1 MEQTKIDEF
10 MRSRGFTKAIGPIF
24 SEWEFVKDEIL
35 LPDRKEGSGN
45 GTVHIY
51 LLEDN
56 MDIFRQCFSEYIE
69 AFNKDPKESEDK
81 CPHVAHFVMTSNVLT
96 VAGFAYMHYKCDAN
110 MFNYA
115 NFVHKVM
122 RNDDDGM
129 IAFESLFKFTTEN
142 RPYFKQFDK
151 DVFGKI
157 IRYVFVPRK
166 TAYKIYLYSDDEY
179 KNFATFWLIG
189 QIPDNTFIV
198 DSSAKPETR
207 AITNADDTNDEME
220 KEPVSTPDDVKQRFI
235 SFIVSQGLPLK
246 TAKAYAGNVKNMI
259 PLAQNMLDGQEHPSP
274 FTITNLE
281 ELQRIEK
288 DLWSNEDIAKWNV
301 EKHHRAS
308 AAFRM
313 YIKMF
318 LAESSDNTE
327 TGDVKKPKVVHV
339 MDFTL
344 TKEEEDQKEA
354 YMKFL
359 REERGMVPMST
370 TNYANMLYKKL
381 SPLIRDYYN
390 SDFRNVYA
398 VKDLKAL
405 MKMDDDIWDIPEI
418 HEADEST
425 KGKMYA
431 SFQRYKDF
439 VESSLSD
446 EELFSIA
453 FANNDEEA
461 EEEEENIVKL
471 EVGKKYQYAQYLPLY
486 SVRAACGAF
495 ANEQEVET
503 EGWVDVS
510 TSGIKAK
517 ENMFVVHAKGNSM
530 EPRIHENDLCVFQ
543 KYDGDD
549 LENQIVLTQLITHD
563 IDYGGMY
570 TIKKFH
576 AEKKPDEY
584 GYLRNEKIELLS
596 FNPAYS
602 PIILTEDDADDV
614 KTVGVFV
621 GVLRGFSND
630 NDSEINDEP
639 QQVTTEEKVSQAT
652 KRQTIRVEF
661 PDGKVIQNAKSKDTF
676 LEVIKDS
683 FPDLIMGIEF
693 SRPLISREKLPDY
706 PNHPRAQTLIDGGF
720 YVSTNFSNQDK
731 VKILKKI
738 SDELDLGLKITLVDK
753 E

>member
-1 MEQTKIDEF
+1 MELTKIDEF

-56 MDIFRQCFSEYIE
+56 MTIFRQCFSEYIE
-69 AFNKDPKESEDK
+69 AFSKDPKDSEDL

-110 MFNYA
+110 MFNYE

-122 RNDDDGM
+122 RSDDDGM

-166 TAYKIYLYSDDEY
+166 TAYKIYLYSDDDY

-198 DSSAKPETR
+198 DTLPQTDVK
-207 AITNADDTNDEME
+207 AINNVKTDNQ
-220 KEPVSTPDDVKQRFI
+220 KEEQQPVSTPEDVKQRFI
-235 SFIVSQGLPLK
+235 AFIVSSGLPLK

-259 PLAQNMLDGQEHPSP
+259 PVAQKMLDGQDHPSP

-281 ELQRIEK
+281 VLKSIDEA
-288 DLWSNEDIAKWNV
+288 LWANEEVSKWNV

-313 YIKMF
+313 YLKMF
-318 LAESSDNTE
+318 QAESSDSVEFPN
-327 TGDVKKPKVVHV
+327 DNKPKVAHV

-344 TKEEEDQKEA
+344 TKDEEEQKEA
-354 YMKFL
+354 YMKYL
-359 REERGMVPMST
+359 REERGMVPMSI
-370 TNYANMLYKKL
+370 TNYANLLYKKL
-381 SPLIRDYYN
+381 SPLIRDYYS

-405 MKMDDDIWDIPEI
+405 IKMDDEIWDIPEI
-418 HEADEST
+418 NAADEST
-425 KGKMYA
+425 KGKLSA
-431 SFQRYKDF
+431 SFQRYRDF
-439 VESSLSD
+439 VESNLSD
-446 EELFSIA
+446 DELFSIA
-453 FANNDEEA
+453 FGDDKEEV
-461 EEEEENIVKL
+461 EEENIVKL

-495 ANEQEVET
+495 ANEQVVET

-510 TSGIKAK
+510 TSGIRAK

-530 EPRIHENDLCVFQ
+530 EPRIHDNDLCVFQ
-543 KYDGDD
+543 KYEGDE

-576 AEKKPDEY
+576 AEKKPDEN
-584 GYLRNEKIELLS
+584 GYLRNSKIELLS
-596 FNPAYS
+596 YNPAYS

-621 GVLRGFSND
+621 GVLRGLSKDNSISEDTQDSIIEETSN
-630 NDSEINDEP
+630 S
-639 QQVTTEEKVSQAT
+639 T
-652 KRQTIRVEF
+652 KRQTIRVEY
-661 PDGKVIQNAKSKDTF
+661 PDGKVVQNAKSKTTF
-676 LEVIKDS
+676 LEVIKNS

-693 SRPLISREKLPDY
+693 SRPLISRNRLPDY
-706 PNHPRAQTLIDGGF
+706 PNHPRAQTMIDGGF

-731 VKILKKI
+731 VKILEKI

>member
-1 MEQTKIDEF
+1 MELTKIDEF

-56 MDIFRQCFSEYIE
+56 MTIFRQCFSEYIE
-69 AFNKDPKESEDK
+69 AFRKAPKESEDL

-110 MFNYA
+110 MFNYE

-122 RNDDDGM
+122 HNDDDGM

-166 TAYKIYLYSDDEY
+166 TAYKIYLYSDDDF

-198 DSSAKPETR
+198 NTPSQTEGK
-207 AITNADDTNDEME
+207 AIISDHVDNLE
-220 KEPVSTPDDVKQRFI
+220 KKSEPVSTPEDVKQRFI
-235 SFIVSQGLPLK
+235 AYCVSNGMPLR

-259 PLAQNMLDGQEHPSP
+259 PIAQRMLDGQEHPSP
-274 FTITNLE
+274 FTIINIE
-281 ELQRIEK
+281 ELKSI
-288 DLWSNEDIAKWNV
+288 DDALWANEEVSKWNV

-318 LAESSDNTE
+318 QAESSDNTE
-327 TGDVKKPKVVHV
+327 VPNVSKPKVAHV

-344 TKEEEDQKEA
+344 TKDEEEQKEA

-359 REERGMVPMST
+359 REERGMVSMSI
-370 TNYANMLYKKL
+370 TNYANLLYKKL

-405 MKMDDDIWDIPEI
+405 IKMEDEIWDIPEI
-418 HEADEST
+418 NAADEST
-425 KGKMYA
+425 KGKLSA
-431 SFQRYKDF
+431 SFQRYRDF
-439 VESSLSD
+439 IETNLSD
-446 EELFSIA
+446 DELFSIA
-453 FANNDEEA
+453 FGDDNEDEA
-461 EEEEENIVKL
+461 EDENIVKL

-510 TSGIKAK
+510 TSGIRAK
-517 ENMFVVHAKGNSM
+517 ENMFVVHAKGDSM
-530 EPRIHENDLCVFQ
+530 EPRIHDNDLCVFQ
-543 KYDGDD
+543 KYEGDE
-549 LENQIVLTQLITHD
+549 LENQIVLTQLVTYD

-576 AEKKPDEY
+576 AEKRPDEN
-584 GYLRNEKIELLS
+584 GYLQNSKVELLS
-596 FNPAYS
+596 YNPAYS
-602 PIILTEDDADDV
+602 PIILTENDAYDV

-621 GVLRGFSND
+621 DVLRGQTKDCSMLED
-630 NDSEINDEP
+630 TQDSKAEEP
-639 QQVTTEEKVSQAT
+639 TGTT
-652 KRQTIRVEF
+652 KRQTIRVEY
-661 PDGKVIQNAKSKDTF
+661 PDGKIVQNQKSKITF
-676 LEVIKDS
+676 LEVIKDN

-693 SRPLISREKLPDY
+693 SRPLISRDRLPDY
-706 PNHPRAQTLIDGGF
+706 PNHQRAQTLIEGGY

>member
-56 MDIFRQCFSEYIE
+56 MTIFRQCFSEYIE
-69 AFNKDPKESEDK
+69 AFSKDPKESENL

-110 MFNYA
+110 MFNYE

-151 DVFGKI
+151 EVFSKI

-166 TAYKIYLYSDDEY
+166 TAYKIYLYSDDDF

-189 QIPDNTFIV
+189 QIPDSTFIV
-198 DSSAKPETR
+198 DTHPQTEAK
-207 AITNADDTNDEME
+207 AINNVKTDNQE
-220 KEPVSTPDDVKQRFI
+220 KESQPVCTPEDVKQRFI
-235 SFIVSQGLPLK
+235 AFIISTGLPLK

-259 PLAQNMLDGQEHPSP
+259 PIAQKMLDGQDHPSP
-274 FTITNLE
+274 FTITNIE
-281 ELQRIEK
+281 ELKSIDK
-288 DLWSNEDIAKWNV
+288 ALWTNEEVLKWNV

-318 LAESSDNTE
+318 QTESSGNTE
-327 TGDVKKPKVVHV
+327 VPNDSKPKLAHV

-344 TKEEEDQKEA
+344 TKDEEEQKES
-354 YMKFL
+354 YMKYL
-359 REERGMVPMST
+359 REERGMVPMSI
-370 TNYANMLYKKL
+370 TNYANLLYKKL

-390 SDFRNVYA
+390 SVFRNVYA
-398 VKDLKAL
+398 VKDLKVL
-405 MKMDDDIWDIPEI
+405 IKMDDEIWDIPEI
-418 HEADEST
+418 NAADEST
-425 KGKMYA
+425 KGKLSA
-431 SFQRYKDF
+431 SFQRYRDF
-439 VESSLSD
+439 VESKLSD
-446 EELFSIA
+446 DELFSIA
-453 FANNDEEA
+453 FGDDNEDES
-461 EEEEENIVKL
+461 EEENVVKL

-486 SVRAACGAF
+486 SVKAACGAF

-517 ENMFVVHAKGNSM
+517 ENMFVVHAKGDSM
-530 EPRIHENDLCVFQ
+530 EPRIHDNDLCVFQ
-543 KYDGDD
+543 KYEGDE

-570 TIKKFH
+570 TIKKYH
-576 AEKKPDEY
+576 AEKRQDEN
-584 GYLRNEKIELLS
+584 GYMRNSKVELLS
-596 FNPAYS
+596 YNPAFS
-602 PIILTEDDADDV
+602 PIILTEDDVDDV

-621 GVLRGFSND
+621 GVLRGLSKDNSISEDTQDSIIEETSN
-630 NDSEINDEP
+630 S
-639 QQVTTEEKVSQAT
+639 T
-652 KRQTIRVEF
+652 KKQTIRVEY
-661 PDGKVIQNAKSKDTF
+661 PDGKVVQNAKSKTTF
-676 LEVIKDS
+676 LEVIKNN
-683 FPDLIMGIEF
+683 FPDLILGIEF
-693 SRPLISREKLPDY
+693 SRPLISRSRLPDY
-706 PNHPRAQTLIDGGF
+706 PNHPRAQTLIEGGY

-731 VKILKKI
+731 IKILKKI

>member
-35 LPDRKEGSGN
+35 LPDRKEGTGN

-56 MDIFRQCFSEYIE
+56 MDIFKQCFSEYIE
-69 AFNKDPKESEDK
+69 AFNKAPKESEEK

-115 NFVHKVM
+115 NFVHQVM

-151 DVFGKI
+151 EVFSKI

-179 KNFATFWLIG
+179 KNFATFWIIG

-207 AITNADDTNDEME
+207 VIPNAGDTNEKVE

-235 SFIVSQGLPLK
+235 SFMVSQGLPLK

-288 DLWSNEDIAKWNV
+288 DLWSNEYIAKWNV

-318 LAESSDNTE
+318 MAESSDNTE
-327 TGDVKKPKVVHV
+327 TGVVKKPKVAHV

-344 TKEEEDQKEA
+344 TKEEEEQKEN

-359 REERGMVPMST
+359 REERGMVSMST

-418 HEADEST
+418 RNADEST
-425 KGKMYA
+425 KGKIYA

-439 VESSLSD
+439 VESTLSD
-446 EELFSIA
+446 EEIFSIA
-453 FANNDEEA
+453 FANDGEEV
-461 EEEEENIVKL
+461 EEENNVKL
-471 EVGKKYQYAQYLPLY
+471 EVGIKYQYAQYLPLY

-530 EPRIHENDLCVFQ
+530 EPRIHDNDLCVFQ
-543 KYDGDD
+543 KYDGEE

-563 IDYGGMY
+563 TDYGGMY

-576 AEKKPDEY
+576 AVQKPDEY
-584 GYLRNEKIELLS
+584 GNMRNEKVELIS
-596 FNPAYS
+596 YNSTYS
-602 PIILTEDDADDV
+602 PIILTGDDADYV

-621 GVLRGFSND
+621 DVLRGSD
-630 NDSEINDEP
+630 KDAEP
-639 QQVTTEEKVSQAT
+639 VTEDDSQAT
-652 KRQTIRVEF
+652 KRKIIRVEY
-661 PDGKVIQNAKSKDTF
+661 PNGKVVQNTKSKDTF

-683 FPDLIMGIEF
+683 YPDLIMGIDF
-693 SRPLISREKLPDY
+693 SVPFISREKLPDF
-706 PNHPRAQTLIDGGF
+706 PNHPRSQTIIDGGY
-720 YVSTNFSNQDK
+720 YVSTNFSNLDK

-738 SDELDLGLKITLVDK
+738 SDELELGLRITLVDK

>member
-1 MEQTKIDEF
+1 MELTKIDEF

-56 MDIFRQCFSEYIE
+56 MTIFRQCFSEYIE
-69 AFNKDPKESEDK
+69 AFSKDPKESEDL

-110 MFNYA
+110 MFNYE

-166 TAYKIYLYSDDEY
+166 TAYKIYLYSDDDF

-198 DSSAKPETR
+198 DTLPQTDVK
-207 AITNADDTNDEME
+207 AINNVKTDNQEE
-220 KEPVSTPDDVKQRFI
+220 EQQPVSTPEDVKQRFI
-235 SFIVSQGLPLK
+235 AFIVSSGLPLK

-259 PLAQNMLDGQEHPSP
+259 PVAQKMLDGQDHPSP

-281 ELQRIEK
+281 ELKSIDEA
-288 DLWSNEDIAKWNV
+288 LWANEEVSKWNV

-313 YIKMF
+313 YLKMF
-318 LAESSDNTE
+318 QADSTDNGEESNES
-327 TGDVKKPKVVHV
+327 KPKVAHV
-339 MDFTL
+339 LDFTL
-344 TKEEEDQKEA
+344 TTDEEEQKEA
-354 YMKFL
+354 YMKYL
-359 REERGMVPMST
+359 REERGMVPMSI
-370 TNYANMLYKKL
+370 TNYANLLYKKL

-405 MKMDDDIWDIPEI
+405 IKMDDEIWDIPEI
-418 HEADEST
+418 NAADEST
-425 KGKMYA
+425 KGKLSA
-431 SFQRYKDF
+431 SFQRYRDF
-439 VESSLSD
+439 VESNLSD
-446 EELFSIA
+446 DELFSIA
-453 FANNDEEA
+453 FGDDKEET
-461 EEEEENIVKL
+461 EEENIVKL

-510 TSGIKAK
+510 TSGIRAK

-530 EPRIHENDLCVFQ
+530 EPRIHDNDLCVFQ
-543 KYDGDD
+543 KYEGDD

-563 IDYGGMY
+563 MDYGGMY

-576 AEKKPDEY
+576 AEKKPDEN
-584 GYLRNEKIELLS
+584 GYLRNSKIELLS
-596 FNPAYS
+596 YNPAYS

-621 GVLRGFSND
+621 GVLRGLSKDNSISEDTQDSIIEETSN
-630 NDSEINDEP
+630 S
-639 QQVTTEEKVSQAT
+639 T
-652 KRQTIRVEF
+652 KRQTIRVEY
-661 PDGKVIQNAKSKDTF
+661 PDGKVVQNAKSKTTF
-676 LEVIKDS
+676 LEVIKNS
-683 FPDLIMGIEF
+683 FPDLILGIEF
-693 SRPLISREKLPDY
+693 SRPLISRNRLPDY

-731 VKILKKI
+731 VKILEKI

>member
-35 LPDRKEGSGN
+35 LPDRKEGTGN

-56 MDIFRQCFSEYIE
+56 MDIFKQCFSEYIE
-69 AFNKDPKESEDK
+69 AFNKAPKESEEK

-115 NFVHKVM
+115 NFVHQVM

-151 DVFGKI
+151 EVFSKI

-179 KNFATFWLIG
+179 KNFATFWIIG

-207 AITNADDTNDEME
+207 AIPNAVEKNNDETV
-220 KEPVSTPDDVKQRFI
+220 KVPVSMPDDVKQRFI
-235 SFIVSQGLPLK
+235 SFIVSQGYPLK
-246 TAKAYAGNVKNMI
+246 TAKSYAGNVKNMI
-259 PLAQNMLDGQEHPSP
+259 PVAQNMLDGQEHPSP
-274 FTITNLE
+274 FTITNVE
-281 ELQRIEK
+281 ELQKIEK
-288 DLWSNEDIAKWNV
+288 DLWSNKEIAKWNA

-308 AAFRM
+308 AALSM
-313 YIKMF
+313 YVKMF
-318 LAESSDNTE
+318 LAETSDNTE
-327 TGDVKKPKVVHV
+327 IGEVKKPRVAHV

-344 TKEEEDQKEA
+344 TKEEEEQKEN

-359 REERGMVPMST
+359 REERGMVSMST

-418 HEADEST
+418 RNADEST
-425 KGKMYA
+425 KGKIYA

-439 VESSLSD
+439 VESTLSD
-446 EELFSIA
+446 EEIFSIA
-453 FANNDEEA
+453 FANDGEEV
-461 EEEEENIVKL
+461 EEENNVKL
-471 EVGKKYQYAQYLPLY
+471 DVGIKYQYAQYLPLY

-530 EPRIHENDLCVFQ
+530 EPRIHDNDLCVFQ
-543 KYDGDD
+543 KYDGEE

-563 IDYGGMY
+563 TDYGGMY

-576 AEKKPDEY
+576 AVQKPDEY
-584 GYLRNEKIELLS
+584 GNMRNEKVELIS
-596 FNPAYS
+596 YNPTYS
-602 PIILTEDDADDV
+602 PIILTGDDADYV

-621 GVLRGFSND
+621 DVLRGSD
-630 NDSEINDEP
+630 KDAGP
-639 QQVTTEEKVSQAT
+639 VTEDDSQAT
-652 KRQTIRVEF
+652 KRKIIRVEY
-661 PDGKVIQNAKSKDTF
+661 PNGKVVQNTKSKDTF

-683 FPDLIMGIEF
+683 YPDLIMGIDF
-693 SRPLISREKLPDY
+693 SVPFISREKLPDF
-706 PNHPRAQTLIDGGF
+706 PNHPRSQTLIDGGY

-738 SDELDLGLKITLVDK
+738 SDELELGLRITLVDK

>member
-1 MEQTKIDEF
+1 MELTKIDEF

-56 MDIFRQCFSEYIE
+56 MTIFMQCFSEYIE
-69 AFNKDPKESEDK
+69 AFSKDPKESEDL

-110 MFNYA
+110 MFNYE

-122 RNDDDGM
+122 RSDDDGM

-166 TAYKIYLYSDDEY
+166 TAYKIYLYSDDDY

-198 DSSAKPETR
+198 DTLPQTDVK
-207 AITNADDTNDEME
+207 AINNVRTDTQEE
-220 KEPVSTPDDVKQRFI
+220 EQQPVSTPEDMKQRFI
-235 SFIVSQGLPLK
+235 AFIVSSGLPLK

-259 PLAQNMLDGQEHPSP
+259 PIAQKMLDGQDHPSP

-281 ELQRIEK
+281 VLKSIDEA
-288 DLWSNEDIAKWNV
+288 LWANEEVSKWNV

-313 YIKMF
+313 YLKMF
-318 LAESSDNTE
+318 QVESSDSVEVPN
-327 TGDVKKPKVVHV
+327 DNKPKVAHV

-344 TKEEEDQKEA
+344 TKDEEEQKEA
-354 YMKFL
+354 YMKYL
-359 REERGMVPMST
+359 REERGMVPMSI
-370 TNYANMLYKKL
+370 TNYANLLYKKL
-381 SPLIRDYYN
+381 SPLIRDYYS
-390 SDFRNVYA
+390 SDFRNIYA

-405 MKMDDDIWDIPEI
+405 IKMDDEIWDIPEI
-418 HEADEST
+418 NAADEST
-425 KGKMYA
+425 KGKLSA
-431 SFQRYKDF
+431 SFQRYRDF
-439 VESSLSD
+439 AESNLSD
-446 EELFSIA
+446 DELFSIA
-453 FANNDEEA
+453 FGDDKEEA
-461 EEEEENIVKL
+461 KEENIVKL
-471 EVGKKYQYAQYLPLY
+471 EIGKKYQYAQYLPLY

-510 TSGIKAK
+510 TSGIRAK

-530 EPRIHENDLCVFQ
+530 EPRIHDNDLCVFQ
-543 KYDGDD
+543 KYEGDE

-563 IDYGGMY
+563 MDYGGMY

-576 AEKKPDEY
+576 AEKRPDEN
-584 GYLRNEKIELLS
+584 GYLRNSKVELLS
-596 FNPAYS
+596 YNPAYS

-621 GVLRGFSND
+621 GVLRGLSKDNSISEDTQDSIIEETSN
-630 NDSEINDEP
+630 S
-639 QQVTTEEKVSQAT
+639 T
-652 KRQTIRVEF
+652 KRQTIRVEY
-661 PDGKVIQNAKSKDTF
+661 PDGKVVQNAKSKTTF
-676 LEVIKDS
+676 LEVIKNS
-683 FPDLIMGIEF
+683 FPDLILGIEF
-693 SRPLISREKLPDY
+693 SRPLISRNRLPDY
-706 PNHPRAQTLIDGGF
+706 PNHLRAQTLIDGGF

-731 VKILKKI
+731 VKILEKI

>member
-1 MEQTKIDEF
+1 MELTKIDEF

-56 MDIFRQCFSEYIE
+56 MTIFRQCFSEYIE
-69 AFNKDPKESEDK
+69 AFSKDPKESEDL

-110 MFNYA
+110 MFNYE

-129 IAFESLFKFTTEN
+129 ITFESLFKFTTEN

-166 TAYKIYLYSDDEY
+166 TAYKIYLYSDDDF

-198 DSSAKPETR
+198 DTLPQTDVK
-207 AITNADDTNDEME
+207 AINKVKTDNQEE
-220 KEPVSTPDDVKQRFI
+220 EQQPVSTPEDVKQRFI
-235 SFIVSQGLPLK
+235 AFIVSIGLPLK

-259 PLAQNMLDGQEHPSP
+259 PIAQKMLDGQDHPSP
-274 FTITNLE
+274 FTITNIE
-281 ELQRIEK
+281 ELKSIDEA
-288 DLWSNEDIAKWNV
+288 LWANEEVSKWNV

-318 LAESSDNTE
+318 QAESSDNTE
-327 TGDVKKPKVVHV
+327 VPNDSKPKVAHV

-344 TKEEEDQKEA
+344 TPNEERQKNA
-354 YMKFL
+354 YMEFL
-359 REERGMVPMST
+359 RNEKEMADVTVTSYSNILQKRLST
-370 TNYANMLYKKL
+370 LL
-381 SPLIRDYYN
+381 REYYN
-390 SDFRNVYA
+390 SDFRNVYSIS
-398 VKDLKAL
+398 DLKVL
-405 MKMDDDIWDIPEI
+405 LKMEDTIWNIPEI
-418 HEADEST
+418 NEVNEKVKGKLTASFRAYAEYIEST
-425 KGKMYA
+425 
-431 SFQRYKDF
+431 
-439 VESSLSD
+439 LSD
-446 EELFSIA
+446 EELASIA
-453 FANNDEEA
+453 FG
-461 EEEEENIVKL
+461 EEEHEEEDFVKL

-510 TSGIKAK
+510 TSGIRAK
-517 ENMFVVHAKGNSM
+517 ENMFVVHAKGDSM
-530 EPRIHENDLCVFQ
+530 EPRIHDNDLCVFQ
-543 KYDGDD
+543 KYEGDE

-576 AEKKPDEY
+576 AEKRPDEN
-584 GYLRNEKIELLS
+584 GYLRNSKVELLS
-596 FNPAYS
+596 YNPAYS

-621 GVLRGFSND
+621 GVLRGLSKDNSISEDTQDSIIEETSN
-630 NDSEINDEP
+630 S
-639 QQVTTEEKVSQAT
+639 T
-652 KRQTIRVEF
+652 KRQTIRVEY
-661 PDGKVIQNAKSKDTF
+661 PDGKVVQNAKSKTTF
-676 LEVIKDS
+676 LEVIKNS
-683 FPDLIMGIEF
+683 FPDLILGIEF
-693 SRPLISREKLPDY
+693 SRPLISRNRLPDY

-731 VKILKKI
+731 VKILEKI

-753 E
+753 K

>member
-1 MEQTKIDEF
+1 MELTKIDEF

-56 MDIFRQCFSEYIE
+56 MTIFRQCFSEYIE
-69 AFNKDPKESEDK
+69 AFSEDPKESEGL

-110 MFNYA
+110 MFNYE

-122 RNDDDGM
+122 RSDDDGM

-166 TAYKIYLYSDDEY
+166 TAYKIYLYSDDDY

-198 DSSAKPETR
+198 DTLPQTDVK
-207 AITNADDTNDEME
+207 AINNVRTDTQEE
-220 KEPVSTPDDVKQRFI
+220 EQQPVSTPEDMKQRFI
-235 SFIVSQGLPLK
+235 AFIVSSGLPLK

-259 PLAQNMLDGQEHPSP
+259 PIAQKMLDGQDHPSP

-281 ELQRIEK
+281 VLKSIDEA
-288 DLWSNEDIAKWNV
+288 LWANEEVSKWNV

-313 YIKMF
+313 YLKMF
-318 LAESSDNTE
+318 QVESSDSVEVPN
-327 TGDVKKPKVVHV
+327 DNKPKVAHV

-344 TKEEEDQKEA
+344 TKDEEEQKEA
-354 YMKFL
+354 YMKYL
-359 REERGMVPMST
+359 REERGMVPMSI
-370 TNYANMLYKKL
+370 TNYANLLYKKL
-381 SPLIRDYYN
+381 SPLIRDYYS
-390 SDFRNVYA
+390 SDFRNIYA

-405 MKMDDDIWDIPEI
+405 IKMDDEIWDIPEI
-418 HEADEST
+418 NAADEST
-425 KGKMYA
+425 KGKLSA
-431 SFQRYKDF
+431 SFQRYRDF
-439 VESSLSD
+439 VESNLSD
-446 EELFSIA
+446 DELFSIA
-453 FANNDEEA
+453 FGDDKEEA
-461 EEEEENIVKL
+461 EEENIVKL
-471 EVGKKYQYAQYLPLY
+471 EIGKKYQYAQYLPLY

-510 TSGIKAK
+510 TSGIRAK

-530 EPRIHENDLCVFQ
+530 EPRIHDNDLCVFQ
-543 KYDGDD
+543 KYEGDE

-563 IDYGGMY
+563 MDYGGMY

-576 AEKKPDEY
+576 AEKRPDEN
-584 GYLRNEKIELLS
+584 GYLRNSKVELLS
-596 FNPAYS
+596 YNPAYS

-621 GVLRGFSND
+621 GVLRGLSKDNSISEDTQDSIIEETSN
-630 NDSEINDEP
+630 S
-639 QQVTTEEKVSQAT
+639 T
-652 KRQTIRVEF
+652 KRQTIRVEY
-661 PDGKVIQNAKSKDTF
+661 PDGKVVQNAKSKTTF
-676 LEVIKDS
+676 LEVIKNS
-683 FPDLIMGIEF
+683 FPDLILGIEF
-693 SRPLISREKLPDY
+693 SRPLISRNRLPDY
-706 PNHPRAQTLIDGGF
+706 PNHLRAQTLIDGGF

-731 VKILKKI
+731 VKILEKI

>member
-35 LPDRKEGSGN
+35 LPDRKEGTGN

-56 MDIFRQCFSEYIE
+56 MDIFKQCFSEYIE
-69 AFNKDPKESEDK
+69 AFNKAPKESEEK

-115 NFVHKVM
+115 NFVHQVM

-151 DVFGKI
+151 EVFSKI

-179 KNFATFWLIG
+179 KNFATFWIIG

-207 AITNADDTNDEME
+207 AIPNAGDTNEKVE

-235 SFIVSQGLPLK
+235 SFMVSQGLPLK

-288 DLWSNEDIAKWNV
+288 DLWSNEYIAKWNV

-318 LAESSDNTE
+318 MAESSDNTE
-327 TGDVKKPKVVHV
+327 TGVVKKPKVAHV

-344 TKEEEDQKEA
+344 TKEEEEQKEN

-359 REERGMVPMST
+359 REERGMVSMST

-418 HEADEST
+418 RNADEST
-425 KGKMYA
+425 KGKIYA

-439 VESSLSD
+439 VESTLSD
-446 EELFSIA
+446 EEIFSIA
-453 FANNDEEA
+453 FANDGEEV
-461 EEEEENIVKL
+461 EEENNVKL
-471 EVGKKYQYAQYLPLY
+471 EVGMKYQYAQYLPLY

-495 ANEQEVET
+495 SNEQEVET

-530 EPRIHENDLCVFQ
+530 EPRIHDNDLCVFQ
-543 KYDGDD
+543 KYDGEE

-563 IDYGGMY
+563 TDYGGMY

-576 AEKKPDEY
+576 AVQKPDEY
-584 GYLRNEKIELLS
+584 GNMRNEKVELIS
-596 FNPAYS
+596 YNSTYS
-602 PIILTEDDADDV
+602 PIILTGDDADYV

-621 GVLRGFSND
+621 DVLRGSD
-630 NDSEINDEP
+630 KDAGS
-639 QQVTTEEKVSQAT
+639 VTEDDSQAT
-652 KRQTIRVEF
+652 KRKIIRVEY
-661 PDGKVIQNAKSKDTF
+661 PNGKVVQNTKSKDTF

-683 FPDLIMGIEF
+683 YPDLIMGIDF
-693 SRPLISREKLPDY
+693 SVPFISREKLPDF
-706 PNHPRAQTLIDGGF
+706 PNHPRSQTIIDGGY
-720 YVSTNFSNQDK
+720 YVSTNFSNLDK

-738 SDELDLGLKITLVDK
+738 SDELELGLRITLVDK

>member
-1 MEQTKIDEF
+1 MELTKIDEF

-56 MDIFRQCFSEYIE
+56 MTIFRQCFSEYIE
-69 AFNKDPKESEDK
+69 AFSKDPKESEDL

-110 MFNYA
+110 MFNYE

-166 TAYKIYLYSDDEY
+166 TAYKIYLYSDDDY

-198 DSSAKPETR
+198 DTLPQTDVK
-207 AITNADDTNDEME
+207 AINNVKTDNQ
-220 KEPVSTPDDVKQRFI
+220 KEEQQPVSTPEDVKQRFI
-235 SFIVSQGLPLK
+235 AFIVSSGLPLK

-259 PLAQNMLDGQEHPSP
+259 PVAQKMLDGQDHPSP

-281 ELQRIEK
+281 VLKSIDEA
-288 DLWSNEDIAKWNV
+288 LWANEEVSKWNV

-313 YIKMF
+313 YLKMF
-318 LAESSDNTE
+318 QAESSDSVEFPN
-327 TGDVKKPKVVHV
+327 DNKPKVAHV

-344 TKEEEDQKEA
+344 TKDEGEQKEA
-354 YMKFL
+354 YMKYL
-359 REERGMVPMST
+359 REERCMVPMSI
-370 TNYANMLYKKL
+370 TNYANLLYKKL
-381 SPLIRDYYN
+381 SPLIRDYYS

-405 MKMDDDIWDIPEI
+405 IKMDDEIWDIPEI
-418 HEADEST
+418 NAADEST
-425 KGKMYA
+425 KGKLSA
-431 SFQRYKDF
+431 SFLRYRDF
-439 VESSLSD
+439 VESNLSD
-446 EELFSIA
+446 DELFSIA
-453 FANNDEEA
+453 FGDDKEEV
-461 EEEEENIVKL
+461 EEENIVKL

-495 ANEQEVET
+495 ANEQVVET

-510 TSGIKAK
+510 TSGIRAK

-530 EPRIHENDLCVFQ
+530 EPRIHDNDLCVFQ
-543 KYDGDD
+543 KYEGDE

-576 AEKKPDEY
+576 AEKKPDEN
-584 GYLRNEKIELLS
+584 GYLRNSKIELLS
-596 FNPAYS
+596 YNPAYS

-621 GVLRGFSND
+621 GVLRGLSKDNSISEDTQDSIIEETSN
-630 NDSEINDEP
+630 S
-639 QQVTTEEKVSQAT
+639 T
-652 KRQTIRVEF
+652 KRQTIRVEY
-661 PDGKVIQNAKSKDTF
+661 PDGKVVQNAKSKTTF
-676 LEVIKDS
+676 LEVIKNS

-693 SRPLISREKLPDY
+693 SRPLISRNRLPDY

-731 VKILKKI
+731 VKILEKI

>member
-35 LPDRKEGSGN
+35 LPDRKEGTGN

-56 MDIFRQCFSEYIE
+56 MDIFKQCFSEYIE
-69 AFNKDPKESEDK
+69 AFNKAPKESEEK

-115 NFVHKVM
+115 NFVHQVM

-151 DVFGKI
+151 EVFSKI

-179 KNFATFWLIG
+179 KNFATFWIIG

-207 AITNADDTNDEME
+207 AIPNAGDTNEKVE

-235 SFIVSQGLPLK
+235 SFMVSQGLPLK

-288 DLWSNEDIAKWNV
+288 DLWSNEYIAKWNV

-318 LAESSDNTE
+318 MAESSDNTE
-327 TGDVKKPKVVHV
+327 TGVVKKPKVAHV

-344 TKEEEDQKEA
+344 TKEEEEQKEN

-359 REERGMVPMST
+359 REERGMVSMST

-418 HEADEST
+418 RNADEST
-425 KGKMYA
+425 KGKIYA

-439 VESSLSD
+439 VESTLSD
-446 EELFSIA
+446 EEIFSIA
-453 FANNDEEA
+453 FANDGEEV
-461 EEEEENIVKL
+461 EEENNVKL
-471 EVGKKYQYAQYLPLY
+471 EVGIKYQYAQYLPLY

-530 EPRIHENDLCVFQ
+530 EPRIHDNDLCVFQ
-543 KYDGDD
+543 KYDGEE

-563 IDYGGMY
+563 TDYGGMY

-576 AEKKPDEY
+576 AVQKPDEY
-584 GYLRNEKIELLS
+584 GNMRNEKVELIS
-596 FNPAYS
+596 YNSTYS
-602 PIILTEDDADDV
+602 PIILTGDDADYV

-621 GVLRGFSND
+621 DVLRGSD
-630 NDSEINDEP
+630 KDAGS
-639 QQVTTEEKVSQAT
+639 VTEDDSQAT
-652 KRQTIRVEF
+652 KRKIIRVEY
-661 PDGKVIQNAKSKDTF
+661 PNGKVVQNTKSKDTF

-683 FPDLIMGIEF
+683 YPDLIMGIDF
-693 SRPLISREKLPDY
+693 SVPFISREKLPDF
-706 PNHPRAQTLIDGGF
+706 PNHPRSQTIIDGGY
-720 YVSTNFSNQDK
+720 YVSTNFSNLDK

-738 SDELDLGLKITLVDK
+738 SDELELGLRITLVDK

>member
-1 MEQTKIDEF
+1 MELTKIDEF

-56 MDIFRQCFSEYIE
+56 MTIFRQCFSEYIE
-69 AFNKDPKESEDK
+69 AFSKDPKESEDL

-110 MFNYA
+110 MFNYE

-122 RNDDDGM
+122 RSDDDGM

-151 DVFGKI
+151 EVFGKI

-166 TAYKIYLYSDDEY
+166 TAYKIYLYSDDDY

-189 QIPDNTFIV
+189 QIPDNTFVV
-198 DSSAKPETR
+198 DTLPQTDVKVVNNVKTDNQE
-207 AITNADDTNDEME
+207 EE
-220 KEPVSTPDDVKQRFI
+220 QQPVSTPEDVKQRFI
-235 SFIVSQGLPLK
+235 AFIVSSGLPLK

-259 PLAQNMLDGQEHPSP
+259 PVAQKMLDGQDHPSP

-281 ELQRIEK
+281 VLKSIDEA
-288 DLWSNEDIAKWNV
+288 LWANEEVSKWNI

-313 YIKMF
+313 YLKLF
-318 LAESSDNTE
+318 QAESSDSVEVPN
-327 TGDVKKPKVVHV
+327 DNKPKVAHV

-344 TKEEEDQKEA
+344 TKDEEEQKEA
-354 YMKFL
+354 YMKYL
-359 REERGMVPMST
+359 REERGMVPMSI
-370 TNYANMLYKKL
+370 TNYANLLYKKL
-381 SPLIRDYYN
+381 SPLIRDYYS
-390 SDFRNVYA
+390 SDFRNVYT

-405 MKMDDDIWDIPEI
+405 IKMDDEIWDIPEI
-418 HEADEST
+418 NTADEST
-425 KGKMYA
+425 KGKLSA
-431 SFQRYKDF
+431 SFQRYRDF
-439 VESSLSD
+439 VESNLSD
-446 EELFSIA
+446 DELFSIA
-453 FANNDEEA
+453 FGDDKEEA
-461 EEEEENIVKL
+461 EEENIVKL

-510 TSGIKAK
+510 TSGIRAK

-530 EPRIHENDLCVFQ
+530 EPRIHDNDLCVFQ
-543 KYDGDD
+543 KYEGDE

-576 AEKKPDEY
+576 AEKRPDEN
-584 GYLRNEKIELLS
+584 GYLRNSKIELLS
-596 FNPAYS
+596 YNPAYS

-621 GVLRGFSND
+621 GVLRGLSKDNSISEDTQDSIIEETSN
-630 NDSEINDEP
+630 S
-639 QQVTTEEKVSQAT
+639 T
-652 KRQTIRVEF
+652 KRQTIRVEY
-661 PDGKVIQNAKSKDTF
+661 PDGKVVQNAKSKTTF
-676 LEVIKDS
+676 LEVIKNS
-683 FPDLIMGIEF
+683 FPDLILGIEF
-693 SRPLISREKLPDY
+693 SRPLISRNRLPDY

-731 VKILKKI
+731 VKILEKI

>member
-1 MEQTKIDEF
+1 MELTKIDEL

-56 MDIFRQCFSEYIE
+56 MDIFRQCFTEYIE
-69 AFNKDPKESEDK
+69 AFAMDPQKSEK
-81 CPHVAHFVMTSNVLT
+81 LCPHVAHFVMTTNVLT

-166 TAYKIYLYSDDEY
+166 TAYKIYLYSDDDF

-198 DSSAKPETR
+198 DTLPQSDVK
-207 AITNADDTNDEME
+207 AINNNQEEEMQ
-220 KEPVSTPDDVKQRFI
+220 PVSTPEEVKQRFI
-235 SFIVSQGLPLK
+235 AFVVSLGLPLK

-259 PLAQNMLDGQEHPSP
+259 PVAQKMLDGQDHPSP

-281 ELQRIEK
+281 VLKSIDET
-288 DLWSNEDIAKWNV
+288 LWANEEVSKWNV

-313 YIKMF
+313 YLKMF
-318 LAESSDNTE
+318 QVESTDNAEVSNDRKS
-327 TGDVKKPKVVHV
+327 KVAHV

-344 TKEEEDQKEA
+344 TPNEERQKNA

-359 REERGMVPMST
+359 RNEKEMADVTVTSYS
-370 TNYANMLYKKL
+370 NILQKKL
-381 SPLIRDYYN
+381 STLLREYYY
-390 SDFRNVYA
+390 SDFRNVYSIS
-398 VKDLKAL
+398 DLKVL
-405 MKMDDDIWDIPEI
+405 LKMEDTIWEIPEI
-418 HEADEST
+418 NEVNEKVKGKLTASFRAYVEYIEST
-425 KGKMYA
+425 
-431 SFQRYKDF
+431 
-439 VESSLSD
+439 LSD
-446 EELFSIA
+446 DELASIA
-453 FANNDEEA
+453 FG
-461 EEEEENIVKL
+461 EEEHEKEDIVKL

-510 TSGIKAK
+510 TSGIRAK

-530 EPRIHENDLCVFQ
+530 EPRIHDNDLCVFQ
-543 KYDGDD
+543 KYEGDE
-549 LENQIVLTQLITHD
+549 LENKIVLTQLITHD

-576 AEKKPDEY
+576 AEKSPDEN
-584 GYLRNEKIELLS
+584 GHLRNSKVALLS
-596 FNPAYS
+596 YNPTYS
-602 PIILTEDDADDV
+602 PIILTKDDADNI
-614 KTVGVFV
+614 KTIGVFV
-621 GVLRGFSND
+621 GILCGLGKDNSATEDEVLHESTGTNNGRRNK
-630 NDSEINDEP
+630 
-639 QQVTTEEKVSQAT
+639 T
-652 KRQTIRVEF
+652 QTLRVEY
-661 PDGKVIQNAKSKDTF
+661 PDGRVLQNANATVTYLD
-676 LEVIKDS
+676 VIKNS
-683 FPDLIMGIEF
+683 FPDLIIGIEF
-693 SRPLISREKLPDY
+693 SSPVISRERIPDF
-706 PNHPRAQTLIDGGF
+706 PNHRRAQTLIEDGF
-720 YVSTNFSNQDK
+720 YVSTNFSSKDK
-731 VKILKKI
+731 AIILQKI
-738 SDELDLGLKITLVDK
+738 SDELELGLKISLVDK

>member
-35 LPDRKEGSGN
+35 LPDRKEGTGN

-56 MDIFRQCFSEYIE
+56 MDIFKQCFSEYIE
-69 AFNKDPKESEDK
+69 AFNKAPKESEEK

-115 NFVHKVM
+115 NFVHQVM

-151 DVFGKI
+151 EVFSKI

-179 KNFATFWLIG
+179 KNFATFWIIG

-207 AITNADDTNDEME
+207 AIPNAVEKNNDETV
-220 KEPVSTPDDVKQRFI
+220 KVPVSMPDDVKQRFI
-235 SFIVSQGLPLK
+235 SFIVSQGYPLK
-246 TAKAYAGNVKNMI
+246 TAKSYAGNVKNMI
-259 PLAQNMLDGQEHPSP
+259 PVAQNMLDGQEHPSP
-274 FTITNLE
+274 FTITNVE
-281 ELQRIEK
+281 ELQKIEK
-288 DLWSNEDIAKWNV
+288 DLWSNKEIAKWNA

-308 AAFRM
+308 AALSM
-313 YIKMF
+313 YVKMF
-318 LAESSDNTE
+318 LAETSDNTE
-327 TGDVKKPKVVHV
+327 IGEVKKPRVAHV

-344 TKEEEDQKEA
+344 TKEEEEQKEN

-359 REERGMVPMST
+359 REERGMVSMST

-418 HEADEST
+418 RNADEST
-425 KGKMYA
+425 KGKIYA

-439 VESSLSD
+439 VESTLSD
-446 EELFSIA
+446 EEIFSIA
-453 FANNDEEA
+453 FANDGEEV
-461 EEEEENIVKL
+461 EEENNVKL
-471 EVGKKYQYAQYLPLY
+471 EVGIKYQYAQYLPLY

-530 EPRIHENDLCVFQ
+530 EPRIHDNDLCVFQ
-543 KYDGDD
+543 KYDGEE

-563 IDYGGMY
+563 TDYGGMY

-576 AEKKPDEY
+576 AVQKPDEY
-584 GYLRNEKIELLS
+584 GYMRNEKVELIS
-596 FNPAYS
+596 YNSTYS
-602 PIILTEDDADDV
+602 PIILTGDDADYV

-621 GVLRGFSND
+621 DVLRGSD
-630 NDSEINDEP
+630 KDAGS
-639 QQVTTEEKVSQAT
+639 VTEDDSQAT
-652 KRQTIRVEF
+652 KRKIIRVEY
-661 PDGKVIQNAKSKDTF
+661 PNGKVVQNTKSKDTF

-683 FPDLIMGIEF
+683 YPDLIMGIDF
-693 SRPLISREKLPDY
+693 SVPFISREKLPDF
-706 PNHPRAQTLIDGGF
+706 PNHPRSQTIIDGGY
-720 YVSTNFSNQDK
+720 YVSTNFSNLDK

-738 SDELDLGLKITLVDK
+738 SDELELGLRITLVDK